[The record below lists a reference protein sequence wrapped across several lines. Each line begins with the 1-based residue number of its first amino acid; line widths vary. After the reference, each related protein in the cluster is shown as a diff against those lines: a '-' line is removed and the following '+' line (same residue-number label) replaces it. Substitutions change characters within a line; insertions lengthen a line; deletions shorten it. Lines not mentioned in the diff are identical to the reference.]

1 MSFYGGEKQWKKRNE
16 GTSPLREA
24 GRIRVRRLQAPQPN
38 PNPKTKTD
46 TENQRGRM
54 RGEIKLNQEGKKK
67 EYKTRKIE
75 ANHHRYRDCLGV
87 LREEKEQFFL
97 TGFVMGGVVTVR
109 ILDILRI
116 PAIGEGSLRRRR

>member
-16 GTSPLREA
+16 GNFTLTRGGQDSRAETSSTA
-24 GRIRVRRLQAPQPN
+24 AK
-38 PNPKTKTD
+38 PKKKTE
-46 TENQRGRM
+46 TENQRGQM
-54 RGEIKLNQEGKKK
+54 RGDIKLNQEGKKK